1 MKIIFNSGWVLV
13 IDIVF
18 VYPDDLM
25 FFLFFFFVLHIKYLQ
40 PDGAHPGL
48 NALKSK
54 VVQF

>member
-25 FFLFFFFVLHIKYLQ
+25 FFLFFFVLHIKYLQ